1 MKNKNRIL
9 RLMLSILLIAALVF
23 SVLFVSERNKR
34 FDYGEKN
41 TVAMGT
47 VLTQKIYSERAGQ
60 HISHI
65 NSIVNSLEGV
75 ISWRQQESLV
85 AQLNEGKSVEDSAL
99 YEVLGKCA
107 EISRSSDGGFD
118 ITVGGVSRLW
128 NIGEEDERIPSES
141 EIEKALKSVG
151 SENIKIEN
159 NTVSLTSAC
168 SVDLGAVGKG
178 LACDYI
184 MNYLK
189 ASDDVSGAV
198 VSVGGSNVAYGNY
211 NKAGDKW
218 RIAVRH
224 PRNENEYLGI
234 ISLDEGFVSTS
245 GDYERYFEKDGI
257 RYHHILDARTGY
269 PAASGLIS
277 VTVICDSGL
286 LSDALSTACFV
297 LGEKE
302 GRALVEKYGAAAIF
316 VNEKTEISVV
326 GEVDFEAY

>member
-1 MKNKNRIL
+1 MKSKNRIL
-9 RLMLSILLIAALVF
+9 KALLSIFLT
-23 SVLFVSERNKR
+23 SVLILSVFFITERNRR
-34 FDYGEKN
+34 FEYGEKN

-65 NSIVNSLEGV
+65 TSIVNSLENV
-75 ISWRQQESLV
+75 ISWRR
-85 AQLNEGKSVEDSAL
+85 EDSIVAL
-99 YEVLGKCA
+99 MNKGETVENASLAEVLNKCA
-107 EISRSSDGGFD
+107 ELSQSSDGAFD
-118 ITVGGVSRLW
+118 VTVGDVSRLW
-128 NIGEEDERIPSES
+128 SIGEENERIPSEA
-141 EIEKALKSVG
+141 EIKAELENVG

-159 NTVSLTSAC
+159 GAVSLASGC

-189 ASDDVSGAV
+189 ASDDISGAV
-198 VSVGGSNVAYGNY
+198 VSVGGSNVAYGDY

-224 PRNENEYLGI
+224 PRNENEYLGV

-245 GDYERYFEKDGI
+245 GDYERYFEEKGT

-269 PAASGLIS
+269 PASSGLIS
-277 VTVICDSGL
+277 VTVVCDSGL
-286 LSDALSTACFV
+286 LSDALSTACFI
-297 LGEKE
+297 LGEEESK
-302 GRALVEKYGAAAIF
+302 ALIEKYNAAAIF